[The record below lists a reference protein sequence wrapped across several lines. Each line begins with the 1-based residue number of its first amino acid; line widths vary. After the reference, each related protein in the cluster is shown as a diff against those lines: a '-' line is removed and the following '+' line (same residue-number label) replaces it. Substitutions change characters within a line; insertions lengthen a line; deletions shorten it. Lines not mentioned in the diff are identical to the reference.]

1 VTGLDLEEKLGIV
14 KIPSGTGLAQA
25 KATFQLLTI
34 WEVVDDT
41 VGMCFDTT
49 ASNTQHQ
56 HGACVL
62 LQQLMGRHL
71 LYFACRHN
79 MHEIIIVEIYSVL
92 LGPSRG
98 ANINLFERFQ
108 QCWPTIN
115 QANFAPLDDARL
127 AEPLLQ
133 QLRSEVGY
141 FSTFSS
147 LSCQVTLQVHTY
159 HKKTTKR

>member
-1 VTGLDLEEKLGIV
+1 
-14 KIPSGTGLAQA
+14 
-25 KATFQLLTI
+25 
-34 WEVVDDT
+34 
-41 VGMCFDTT
+41 
-49 ASNTQHQ
+49 
-56 HGACVL
+56 
-62 LQQLMGRHL
+62 
-71 LYFACRHN
+71 

>member
-1 VTGLDLEEKLGIV
+1 MTL
-14 KIPSGTGLAQA
+14 LACV
-25 KATFQLLTI
+25 LTQRRP
-34 WEVVDDT
+34 T
-41 VGMCFDTT
+41 P
-49 ASNTQHQ
+49 NTSSRN
-56 HGACVL
+56 GACVL

-98 ANINLFERFQ
+98 ANIALFERFQ

-127 AEPLLQ
+127 ALPLLQ
-133 QLRSEVGY
+133 QLRSKVGY
-141 FSTFSS
+141 FFKSFMSGDTSS
-147 LSCQVTLQVHTY
+147 SYLPQEDYKEMIEYLMPSLVPSDFGFP
-159 HKKTTKR
+159 TTR